1 MKKVRAHVLIFAF
14 SLAVPFGLQRQASAL
29 IGQQSGPGTAALAVQ
44 PSALRIVYPQ
54 ANQKIAQT
62 SIVVRYEQVRPASAS
77 GTPIYE
83 LRLDNR
89 DPVRTSDASY
99 TFSGLTP
106 GAHDLVVRVVD
117 ANGTP
122 ISGTRNEI
130 KFEMVNPT
138 AAGSTA
144 NTGGAFN
151 NQSAPPLPSSN
162 DLPNGSSSLP
172 LLSVIGFGILVGGVI
187 SALRTRP
194 AHK

>member
-1 MKKVRAHVLIFAF
+1 MKKVRAHVLIVAF
-14 SLAVPFGLQRQASAL
+14 SLAIPFGLQTQASAL
-29 IGQQSGPGTAALAVQ
+29 LGQQSALGTATQAVQ

-54 ANQKIAQT
+54 ANQQIAQT
-62 SIVVRYEQVRPASAS
+62 SLVVRYEQLQPASAS
-77 GTPIYE
+77 GTPTYE

-89 DPVRTSDASY
+89 DPVQTSDASY
-99 TFSGLTP
+99 TFNGLTP
-106 GAHDLVVRVVD
+106 GTHDLVVHIVD
-117 ANGTP
+117 AKGTP
-122 ISGTRNEI
+122 ISGTRNEV
-130 KFEMVNPT
+130 KFEVVNP
-138 AAGSTA
+138 AGGST
-144 NTGGAFN
+144 AFN